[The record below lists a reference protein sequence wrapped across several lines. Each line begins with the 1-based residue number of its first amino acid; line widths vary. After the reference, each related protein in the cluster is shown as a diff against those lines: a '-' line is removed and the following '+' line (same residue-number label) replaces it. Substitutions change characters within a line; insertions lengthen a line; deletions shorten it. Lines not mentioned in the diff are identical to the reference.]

1 MEKMI
6 VDRGHIESLSFSDLV
21 TLADEC
27 GIDVPEDLDRQF
39 LIAEIIDVLQD
50 AGNADEDMMVSA
62 DVSESEVVLP
72 KNYNETQISAVLEN
86 PAWVFV
92 FWNLSEAD
100 RLMLKKRAC
109 TLRLRICSYETR
121 SQVEGGEKPVSAYEI
136 QNLSSSQ
143 EQHVLLNTDCRY
155 VTIELVY
162 ANATTGS
169 VLASTPVVE
178 IPEGAEYLNNVHPG
192 TEPVFSKIIE
202 LSGMED
208 ILTDQYENHRQS
220 FSKNQD

>member
-21 TLADEC
+21 TLADEY

-39 LIAEIIDVLQD
+39 LIAELIEVLSES
-50 AGNADEDMMVSA
+50 GNADDDMLISASLSED
-62 DVSESEVVLP
+62 EVVLP

-92 FWNLSEAD
+92 FWNLSDAD
-100 RLMLKKRAC
+100 KQMVKKRAC
-109 TLRLRICSYETR
+109 TLSLRICSYETR
-121 SQVEGGEKPVSAYEI
+121 SQVEGGEKPSAAYEI
-136 QNLSSSQ
+136 KNLSSSQ
-143 EQHVLLNTDCRY
+143 EQHVLLNTECRY

-162 ANATTGS
+162 SNASTGS
-169 VLASTPVVE
+169 VLACTPVLE
-178 IPEGAEYLNNVHPG
+178 IPEGAEYLNTVRPG
-192 TEPVFSKIIE
+192 QNHNFSEIIM
-202 LSGMED
+202 LSGMND

-220 FSKNQD
+220 FS